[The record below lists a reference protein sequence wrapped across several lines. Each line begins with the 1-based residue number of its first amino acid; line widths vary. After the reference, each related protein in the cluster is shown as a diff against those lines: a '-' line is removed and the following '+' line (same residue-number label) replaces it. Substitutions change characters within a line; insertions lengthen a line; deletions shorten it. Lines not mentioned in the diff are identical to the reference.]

1 MSEKEQKLETL
12 QSKVSEVK
20 KCSQSQETPAKLQVI
35 NVFILLALNAF
46 LYLCFILH
54 SLIHPQQILQNDLCK
69 KISTVHKLHDQV
81 KANLTDFT
89 FQRKQLEDYITQM
102 SAWLKSMEDS
112 LVSSPTGSDPE
123 DICKVKVQSVNNA
136 FIYITCIGNIF
147 KIISIF
153 LCFKDKTFLI
163 QHL

>member
-1 MSEKEQKLETL
+1 M
-12 QSKVSEVK
+12 
-20 KCSQSQETPAKLQVI
+20 
-35 NVFILLALNAF
+35 
-46 LYLCFILH
+46 Y
-54 SLIHPQQILQNDLCK
+54 PQQILQNDLCK

-81 KANLTDFT
+81 KANLMDFT

-123 DICKVKVQSVNNA
+123 DICKVKVQSVSSA

-147 KIISIF
+147 EIIFIF
-153 LCFKDKTFLI
+153 LCFKVKTFLI

>member
-1 MSEKEQKLETL
+1 MQVEMSEKEQKLETL
-12 QSKVSEVK
+12 LSKVSEVK
-20 KCSQSQETPAKLQVI
+20 KFSQSQETPAKLQVI
-35 NVFILLALNAF
+35 KVFILLALLAF
-46 LYLCFILH
+46 SYLCFILH
-54 SLIHPQQILQNDLCK
+54 SLMYPQQILQNDLCK

-81 KANLTDFT
+81 KTNLTDFT

-136 FIYITCIGNIF
+136 SIYITCIGNIF
-147 KIISIF
+147 KIICIF
-153 LCFKDKTFLI
+153 LFSKI
-163 QHL
+163 

>member
-1 MSEKEQKLETL
+1 M
-12 QSKVSEVK
+12 
-20 KCSQSQETPAKLQVI
+20 
-35 NVFILLALNAF
+35 
-46 LYLCFILH
+46 LH
-54 SLIHPQQILQNDLCK
+54 SLIYPPQILQDDLCK
-69 KISTVHKLHDQV
+69 KMSTVHKLHDQV

-147 KIISIF
+147 KIILLFCVSKIK
-153 LCFKDKTFLI
+153 LS
-163 QHL
+163 